1 MTPVTTVSTVPPT
14 PRATRPVVRFLHGS
28 ERDAQPGVAADRR
41 QASLAGSLV
50 AALLGG
56 G

>member
-1 MTPVTTVSTVPPT
+1 LCALLNQDGG
-14 PRATRPVVRFLHGS
+14 ATHNEHGTI
-28 ERDAQPGVAADRR
+28 RDAQPGVAADRR
-41 QASLAGSLV
+41 QALLAGSLV